1 MCKAVTAWQKL
12 LRKRIKGGVEIVGVV
27 ENLTIT
33 VAVDGGCKVEN
44 FVWWHYALFFQKYKQ
59 GNSL

>member
-1 MCKAVTAWQKL
+1 MWKAAEAWHKL

-27 ENLTIT
+27 GNLTIT